1 MANGFKTIVGA
12 GIARPRGFA
21 VRRGSRDVG
30 DFAAPYGYGKTS
42 HPALYPFPPRSRAST
57 SAPIATAISTAAGC
71 QAGQIQ
77 GQKPV
82 VEQMLQ
88 QVHALVRVIA
98 ADEERLRKA

>member
-57 SAPIATAISTAAGC
+57 SAPIATAISTAAAVRRGRSRDKNQLLNKC
-71 QAGQIQ
+71 CSRY
-77 GQKPV
+77 
-82 VEQMLQ
+82 MLSSG
-88 QVHALVRVIA
+88 
-98 ADEERLRKA
+98 